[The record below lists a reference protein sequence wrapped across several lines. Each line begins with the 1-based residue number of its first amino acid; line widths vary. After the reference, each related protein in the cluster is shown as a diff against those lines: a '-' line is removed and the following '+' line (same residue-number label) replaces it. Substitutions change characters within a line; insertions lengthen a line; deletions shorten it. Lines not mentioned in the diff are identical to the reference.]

1 MGCAVTVGTVCP
13 ECQKAFSAPDD
24 YLGKKVD
31 CPHCGRR
38 SVLRTLKQVEREAKC
53 FEADR
58 EKSALLDRVESR
70 QRVGAPYCEE
80 YQTGTQRV
88 RNFHP
93 RMPSKFLRIR
103 ALAELLVLG
112 AYLELFLVAVGIG
125 LTIHLWVEGVVPTAS
140 LMVVG
145 ILVLTLLGT
154 ALFLVLKFL
163 GELAV
168 FFADL
173 GDQQNNTVQL
183 LLDLRENT
191 DLHEGESRRD

>member
-1 MGCAVTVGTVCP
+1 
-13 ECQKAFSAPDD
+13 
-24 YLGKKVD
+24 
-31 CPHCGRR
+31 
-38 SVLRTLKQVEREAKC
+38 
-53 FEADR
+53 
-58 EKSALLDRVESR
+58 
-70 QRVGAPYCEE
+70 
-80 YQTGTQRV
+80 
-88 RNFHP
+88 
-93 RMPSKFLRIR
+93 
-103 ALAELLVLG
+103 
-112 AYLELFLVAVGIG
+112 
-125 LTIHLWVEGVVPTAS
+125 
-140 LMVVG
+140 MVVG